1 MFIIIIIIIIIIFIF
16 IIVNASRNFS
26 VFVSSVGIII
36 ISFLAEI
43 IVEIAH
49 DPDYFTLSWITI
61 KIAIVAYR
69 LGVNNFLIFSYGL
82 IISY

>member
-1 MFIIIIIIIIIIFIF
+1 MFFIIIIIIIIIIFI
-16 IIVNASRNFS
+16 IVNASRDVS

-49 DPDYFTLSWITI
+49 DPDYFTMSWITI

-69 LGVNNFLIFSYGL
+69 LGVNNFLIYSYGL

>member
-1 MFIIIIIIIIIIFIF
+1 MFFIIIIIIIIIIFI
-16 IIVNASRNFS
+16 IVNASRDVS

-43 IVEIAH
+43 IVEIAY
-49 DPDYFTLSWITI
+49 DPDYFTMSWITI
-61 KIAIVAYR
+61 KITIVAYR
-69 LGVNNFLIFSYGL
+69 LGVNNFLIYSYGL

>member
-1 MFIIIIIIIIIIFIF
+1 MFFIIIIIIIIIFI
-16 IIVNASRNFS
+16 IVNASRDVS

-49 DPDYFTLSWITI
+49 DPDYFTMSWITI

-69 LGVNNFLIFSYGL
+69 LGVNNFLIYSYGL